1 MGMRRAFVRCFPLAG
16 CMVLAACVEAGNNRE
31 TELGLFE
38 AQALEG
44 VSRIQQ
50 ALADPQLRFEW
61 VGEGERQVDAAAR
74 SLLDLAQD
82 PETADPQRLR
92 AALAQA
98 RAYDDLVRALTSP
111 RAASQLAPE
120 PRAVLSKAL
129 DDRALPARAAAQAG
143 FGRALSILC
152 AAGLDDHPA
161 LLEIL
166 DGLSRYE
173 APAPPPGHPCD

>member
-1 MGMRRAFVRCFPLAG
+1 MGMRRAFGRGFPLAG
-16 CMVLAACVEAGNNRE
+16 CLILAACAETGRTRE

-38 AQALEG
+38 AQAQEG
-44 VSRIQQ
+44 VARVQQ
-50 ALADPQLRFEW
+50 ALADPELRFEW

-98 RAYDDLVRALTSP
+98 RAYDDLVRALTTP
-111 RAASQLAPE
+111 AVASQLAPE
-120 PRAVLSKAL
+120 PKVVLSKAL

-152 AAGLDDHPA
+152 AAGLHDHPA